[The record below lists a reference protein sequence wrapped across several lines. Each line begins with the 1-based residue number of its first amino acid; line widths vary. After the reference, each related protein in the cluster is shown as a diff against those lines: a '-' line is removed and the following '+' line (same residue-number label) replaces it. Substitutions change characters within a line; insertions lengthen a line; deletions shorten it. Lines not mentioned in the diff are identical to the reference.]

1 MKMINKVLATVGLVV
16 ALGTATVVTTRKNE
30 APVTAATVPTER
42 RVYAFLEGDWSS
54 PDMYIHY
61 WGGTDTPDTDWNNSP
76 KMTKTL
82 DDYHV
87 GLYYFDLPVDVTHA
101 LFKNTPGDTGLT
113 SNQSDDLVVADL
125 TSGGFSVVKV
135 GAWVSDSAKRTITLT
150 TAPMSSA
157 QFAWGVLA
165 WLDSCS
171 SSYAGGYNAYTQI
184 MSVFYDV
191 SVIDG
196 NTTFD
201 EHVGGKATGLTI
213 DTKLAMLQA
222 NYYEDHAGGGNLN
235 PLALPTTVDKGLI
248 IFVGIGLLSL
258 TGFFIFKKTR
268 KNIA

>member
-1 MKMINKVLATVGLVV
+1 MKMINKVLATIGLVV
-16 ALGTATVVTTRKNE
+16 ALGTATVVTTRSNE
-30 APVTAATVPTER
+30 LPVIAATVPTER
-42 RVYAFLEGDWSS
+42 RVYAFLEDSWSS
-54 PDMYIHY
+54 LDMYIYY
-61 WGGTDTPDTDWNNSP
+61 WGGTDTPDADWNNSP

-82 DDYHV
+82 DDYYK
-87 GLYYFDLPVDVTHA
+87 GLYFYDLPVDVTNV
-101 LFKNTPGDTGLT
+101 LFKSGAGNVGASD
-113 SNQSDDLVVADL
+113 QSDDLVVADL
-125 TSGGFSVVKV
+125 TSGGFKVAKV
-135 GAWVSDSAKRTITLT
+135 GAGTDAFTKRKITLT
-150 TAPMSSA
+150 TAPMSSS

-184 MSVFYDV
+184 KSVFYDV